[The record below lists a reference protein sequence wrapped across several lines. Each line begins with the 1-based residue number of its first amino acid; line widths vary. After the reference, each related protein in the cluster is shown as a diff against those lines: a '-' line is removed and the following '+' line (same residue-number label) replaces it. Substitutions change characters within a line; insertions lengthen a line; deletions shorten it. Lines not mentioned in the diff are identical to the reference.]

1 MFLKLRFCK
10 SGVFFFF
17 FWNSRYELLRS
28 WFLSVFLN
36 FRFTCALVCRCTK
49 FVGYFVCIMDA
60 KCFSYLLLAGVL
72 FFRIFLVCRSY
83 GHLSTRS
90 HDYFVVKC
98 TCAIVHLDAWP
109 HRKPMLHPS
118 FSALQ
123 STVSGHGDYSRLPT
137 INFPRCLVLERI
149 FVMQTICFFRAEF
162 YWQNGYFVYGQSTSY
177 FLGCWN

>member
-1 MFLKLRFCK
+1 MDVQALCLKFLHIMFLKLRFCK
-10 SGVFFFF
+10 SGVFFF

-36 FRFTCALVCRCTK
+36 FRFTCALVCRCTG

-109 HRKPMLHPS
+109 HRKPHVAPLLFCIAVHCFRPWWL
-118 FSALQ
+118 FSLAHNKFPK
-123 STVSGHGDYSRLPT
+123 VSCFGK
-137 INFPRCLVLERI
+137 N
-149 FVMQTICFFRAEF
+149 ICYADHLFF
-162 YWQNGYFVYGQSTSY
+162 
-177 FLGCWN
+177 